1 MRFRF
6 QRFDAFYFVLSSF
19 RFVFVFR
26 SPHLDSI
33 ITCVVWAS
41 CIQIY
46 LVDPVDGSGSAYFAQ
61 ETDIWHAFRCVPFVI
76 WFIECR
82 KWDMLVHQWQ
92 QQLQRSQP
100 QNAAQQETNT
110 NIFVDEIFTCA
121 LCAWLRR
128 IRRLSRQEI
137 NWSFS
142 LSLFTSSSSSM
153 SFDGKSKSFE
163 SNYLFLF
170 VVWTGNRWNMFYDLR
185 WTVSGVTLPYD
196 HWCPTNVYP

>member
-6 QRFDAFYFVLSSF
+6 QRFDAFCFVLSSF

-33 ITCVVWAS
+33 ITCVVVWAS

-46 LVDPVDGSGSAYFAQ
+46 LVDPVDCSGSAYFAQ

-82 KWDMLVHQWQ
+82 KWDMLVHHRQ

-100 QNAAQQETNT
+100 QNAAEQETNT

-121 LCAWLRR
+121 LYAWLRR

-137 NWSFS
+137 NWSLSPS
-142 LSLFTSSSSSM
+142 LSRRLHLRLCLSM
-153 SFDGKSKSFE
+153 VNPNHSNQTTYFYLSFGQEIDETCS
-163 SNYLFLF
+163 
-170 VVWTGNRWNMFYDLR
+170 
-185 WTVSGVTLPYD
+185 TLASHCHMIIAAQQMSIHRYR
-196 HWCPTNVYP
+196 